1 MGTFR
6 VPDRGSLNASPLGDG
21 WAALAS
27 FRPLVV
33 LIDYAGEFVLP
44 PGEGQDEG
52 IEMRRFAIWSPHADP
67 LPVGEEAGSIG
78 RTADQS
84 GF

>member
-1 MGTFR
+1 MCAGIRVPHLCISFGSPIGSIDPLCMGTFR

-33 LIDYAGEFVLP
+33 FIDYAGEFLLP
-44 PGEGQDEG
+44 PGEAQDEG
-52 IEMRRFAIWSPHADP
+52 I
-67 LPVGEEAGSIG
+67 
-78 RTADQS
+78 
-84 GF
+84 